1 MQNPTPDPVTAEP
14 DDADVVHRPDL
25 DRYELH
31 VGGAQRGV
39 ADYRER
45 DGRIVFTHTEVDV
58 PLRGKGYSN
67 VLVRF
72 ALDDVRASSRRAGAT
87 CWFVR
92 DFVNAHPEYAD
103 LFS

>member
-1 MQNPTPDPVTAEP
+1 MSAATVNEP
-14 DDADVVHRPDL
+14 ADATVVHRPDL
-25 DRYELH
+25 ARYELH
-31 VGGAQRGV
+31 VDGALRGV

-45 DGRIVFTHTEVDV
+45 DGRTVFVHTEVDV

-72 ALDDVRASSRRAGAT
+72 ALDDVRASSKKAAAT

-92 DFVNAHPEYAD
+92 EFAEAHPEYAQI
-103 LFS
+103 FG